1 MRKLIIIAFASAAML
16 AMTGCDEINSGLII
30 DWYPVNVYLK
40 VTDGNGTDL
49 LDPENPD
56 NMIDGATITFQGK
69 TYQSSRERED
79 LYKGPETKDYLAQIY
94 GLLLVKDSILMH
106 EDAEG
111 YSLAFG
117 EIDGSEDMDEDL
129 VVTLSDGTTGTI
141 HYHCSDHNEK
151 KISCKRSWK
160 FNGKKHDGNIFT
172 FIISK

>member
-16 AMTGCDEINSGLII
+16 AMTGCDEINSDLII

-79 LYKGPETKDYLAQIY
+79 L
-94 GLLLVKDSILMH
+94 
-106 EDAEG
+106 
-111 YSLAFG
+111 
-117 EIDGSEDMDEDL
+117 
-129 VVTLSDGTTGTI
+129 
-141 HYHCSDHNEK
+141 
-151 KISCKRSWK
+151 
-160 FNGKKHDGNIFT
+160 
-172 FIISK
+172 